1 MTKPLVVT
9 IPHQLGRQE
18 ARRRLVT
25 GLEQAKTA
33 YAGKLAVVEDR
44 WTDDRLDFRVSAVGQ
59 AVTGCLDVGDDQVT
73 LALQLPWLLAVLADK
88 ASALIRKQGQLMLE
102 KK

>member
-1 MTKPLVVT
+1 MSKPLVVT
-9 IPHQLGRQE
+9 IPHQLGRAE

-25 GLEQAKTA
+25 GLEQAKAT
-33 YAGKLAVVEDR
+33 YGSKIAVVEDQ
-44 WTDDRLDFRVSAVGQ
+44 WTDDRLDFRVTAVGQ
-59 AVTGCLDVGDDQVT
+59 AVTGRIDVGDNDVT
-73 LALQLPWLLAVLADK
+73 LALQLPWILAVLADK